1 MREQEMRERVFG
13 FLKAR
18 MRGMIF
24 PATVGIGLAVSGC
37 SESKATPAYMA
48 SFPQDAAQN
57 VVDARVQDVAP
68 VTPDLPVADANNP
81 QLPESQPVDGTDV
94 PPAPLD
100 QAVALDTDEA
110 SDSAPAIDS
119 SDSHPTLDTS
129 PADTGH
135 EETGIIITKYLAP
148 LPDGGRDGLRLT
160 LYAAPMP
167 GAV

>member
-94 PPAPLD
+94 PPA
-100 QAVALDTDEA
+100 
-110 SDSAPAIDS
+110 
-119 SDSHPTLDTS
+119 
-129 PADTGH
+129 DTGH